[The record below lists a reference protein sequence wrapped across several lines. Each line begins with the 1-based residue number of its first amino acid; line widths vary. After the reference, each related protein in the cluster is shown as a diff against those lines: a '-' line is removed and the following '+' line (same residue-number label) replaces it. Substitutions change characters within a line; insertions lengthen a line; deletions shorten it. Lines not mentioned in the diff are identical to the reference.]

1 MEEFKLGPNGSMIY
15 CMEFLE
21 TNIDWLLGKFRA
33 VTDGTK
39 YFIIDLPGQVEI
51 YSNHSSLKNIMK
63 KLEKELNMSLSAL
76 HLVDCTYLYDKHR
89 FLSALLLSLTALV
102 GLEMPFLNVITKLDL
117 LKTLG
122 RPDMNLSFYSSIS
135 GLEYLFFDQDDPSNQ
150 TAFAKKYSNLTKQL
164 CQVIENFNLVGYTL
178 LDIHDKLSM
187 CNVLMQID
195 KSNGY
200 FLDP

>member
-21 TNIDWLLGKFRA
+21 TNIDWLLGKFRE

-102 GLEMPFLNVITKLDL
+102 GLEMPFLNCISKLDL

-122 RPDMNLSFYSSIS
+122 RPDMNLSFYNSIS
-135 GLEYLFFDQDDPSNQ
+135 GLEFLFFDQDDPSN
-150 TAFAKKYSNLTKQL
+150 
-164 CQVIENFNLVGYTL
+164 
-178 LDIHDKLSM
+178 
-187 CNVLMQID
+187 
-195 KSNGY
+195 
-200 FLDP
+200 